1 MQTLTTKGTSS
12 AASLLPSVDLPSLAS
27 RSKFFKKLQRIVFG
41 GNLVCDPKQ
50 RPLKPRWQGQ
60 MVRILL
66 PTDTSGCNPKDE
78 D

>member
-12 AASLLPSVDLPSLAS
+12 AASILPSVDLPSPAS
-27 RSKFFKKLQRIVFG
+27 RFEFFKKLQRMVFR

-60 MVRILL
+60 VVRICV
-66 PTDTSGCNPKDE
+66 PIDTSGCNPKDE
-78 D
+78 G